1 MLLWFGV
8 GDRLGM
14 LEVAD
19 EVKCC
24 LMRDAREGRAGCAC
38 ELPCCAERVAVGAG
52 EGGMGPKTPS
62 CAGGA
67 AGPTDRLRRG
77 EAALAN
83 AAAADWVVEAPR
95 SVGVGGTGLLEWRA
109 WPWLRE
115 EEEKVRLRP
124 PARSNT
130 GDDDVLTRPL
140 GMLGLPVGAAMCG
153 KPLELER
160 DMPCCVAEGE

>member
-1 MLLWFGV
+1 MGDCLGKLGV
-8 GDRLGM
+8 D
-14 LEVAD
+14 D

-24 LMRDAREGRAGCAC
+24 RMREARDGVADCVW
-38 ELPCCAERVAVGAG
+38 ELPFCAKRVVVGAG

-62 CAGGA
+62 CGGGA
-67 AGPTDRLRRG
+67 AGPSDRLRRG
-77 EAALAN
+77 EAALAR
-83 AAAADWVVEAPR
+83 AAAVVEDWAVDVPR
-95 SVGVGGTGLLEWRA
+95 RVGLGGTGLLEWRA